1 MSNSTSFWVI
11 GLLIETGSEIIL
23 EALDA
28 DRQPTREAEYI
39 KRFRTKQAAH
49 QFWRYR
55 PQDTYKW
62 ATGDHRPML
71 VHISY

>member
-1 MSNSTSFWVI
+1 MGSNECWVI
-11 GLLIETGSEIIL
+11 GLLVETGSEIVL

-28 DRQPTREAEYI
+28 DRQPTRESAYI
-39 KRFRTKQAAH
+39 KRFKTKQAAH
-49 QFWRYR
+49 QFWKYR

-71 VHISY
+71 VSIQY